1 MITTYQQVIMNS
13 AKSFIKNYRLLSFI
27 FIAVFA
33 VAGYYHQPAAIE
45 KFSLGLEDLK
55 FSARSALDLSP
66 KPNENIVI
74 IEVDEPSVNIIG
86 RWPWNRDVMASL
98 FEKLY
103 EARIVG
109 LDIVFSETSDE
120 EKDIMLADTI
130 YDTGNIILGYFFR
143 DIATQETT
151 EQDIDYLQDCAYLR
165 FELLSE
171 TVGIKEF
178 PYAEVNIPEIAESGL
193 TCAYFSTEPDEDG
206 LYRRYPL
213 AYIHKGYILPPIAVQ
228 MLRYYK
234 NQEVELK
241 LDEKGVKSFELGELS
256 VKDRTYV
263 RLNYYDEVNY
273 VSAYE
278 VINGNIKPEFFKDKM
293 VIVGVTE
300 VGVYDMRPTPINPI
314 TPGVSLHYVA
324 LSNLLQNELLKTS
337 ETADYMSIFV
347 TLFAV
352 LGISFIRRQG
362 QRLILYGIALF
373 ASGAA
378 SYCMFF
384 FGNFWQHEFYTLAP
398 SVIFVASLES
408 FAFFTVE
415 RRAKEVKKA
424 FGSYVSPALVE
435 KIQRNPDA
443 LKLGGEERNISI
455 MFSDIRGFT
464 SLSESLSAPELVS
477 MLNKIHDPMTK
488 VVLNNKG
495 MLDKYIGDAMMVLF
509 NTPLDLEDH
518 ADMAVLS
525 SLELIRTLHE
535 INGRFTEAGL
545 PNIDVGVG
553 VNTGRA
559 VCGNMGSDVRFEYTA
574 IGDSVNLASRLEGL
588 CKAYKTRI
596 VISEYTKDQCRMH
609 FLMRKLDNVRVKG
622 KNEPVA
628 IYEVMEDTEELR
640 KLKADFDRAM
650 ELYFGKQFEEA
661 LEAFS
666 KLHEEGDATS
676 EVFAERCEIYMKEPP
691 PEDWDGSFTMTS
703 K

>member
-1 MITTYQQVIMNS
+1 MNS

-27 FIAVFA
+27 FISVLAI
-33 VAGYYHQPAAIE
+33 AGYYNQPAGIE

-55 FSARSALDLSP
+55 FNARSALGLAP

-74 IEVDEPSVNIIG
+74 IEVDEPSVNIVG

-120 EKDIMLADTI
+120 EHDKLLADSI

-151 EQDIDYLQDCAYLR
+151 DEDIDYLQDCAYQR
-165 FELLSE
+165 FDLLSE
-171 TVGIKEF
+171 TIGVKEF
-178 PYAEVNIPEIAESGL
+178 PYAEVNIPVIAESGL
-193 TCAYFSTEPDEDG
+193 TCAYFSTEPDTDG

-213 AYIHKGYILPPIAVQ
+213 TYIHKGYILPPIAVQ

-234 NQEVELK
+234 NKEVELK
-241 LDEKGVKSFELGELS
+241 LDEHGVKSFEIDDLII
-256 VKDRTYV
+256 KDRTYV

-273 VSAYE
+273 VSAYK
-278 VINGNIKPEFFKDKM
+278 VINGEIPPEFFKDKM

-300 VGVYDMRPTPINPI
+300 VGVYDMRPTPVNSI

-324 LSNLLQNELLKTS
+324 LSNLLQDELLRTS
-337 ETADYMSIFV
+337 KTADYVSIFL
-347 TLFAV
+347 TLFVV
-352 LGISFIRRQG
+352 LAISFIRKQG
-362 QRLILYGIALF
+362 QRIILYMLAISV
-373 ASGAA
+373 SGAT

-398 SVIFVASLES
+398 SILFVASLES

-415 RRAKEVKKA
+415 RKAKEVKKA

-435 KIQRNPDA
+435 KIQQNPDA
-443 LKLGGEERNISI
+443 LKLGGEERCISVL
-455 MFSDIRGFT
+455 FSDIRGFT

-488 VVLNNKG
+488 VVLNNNG

-509 NTPLDLEDH
+509 NTPLDLDDH
-518 ADMAVLS
+518 ADMSVLS
-525 SLELIRTLHE
+525 ALQLIRTLHE
-535 INGRFTEAGL
+535 INIRFTEAGL

-553 VNTGRA
+553 VNSGNA

-596 VISEYTKDQCRMH
+596 VISEYTKDMCKMD

-622 KNEPVA
+622 KNKPVA
-628 IYEVMEDTEELR
+628 IFEVMEDTEER
-640 KLKADFDRAM
+640 RHVKEEFDKAM
-650 ELYFGKQFEEA
+650 ELYFGTKFEEA
-661 LEAFS
+661 LALFQ
-666 KLHEEGDATS
+666 KLVEEGDPTS
-676 EVFAERCEIYMKEPP
+676 EVFVERCQIYIETPP
-691 PEDWDGSFTMTS
+691 PQDWDGAFTMTS